1 MVRIIMAE
9 VHLKDL
15 CDPAVP
21 GDCAPVVYVA
31 EAAEEIEELTSY
43 HGIGFDEL
51 LEEEG
56 TAELVAL
63 EEVEEPQEVEGA
75 LICCLEPDR
84 AWDDSACALVLGSE
98 VEVKL
103 KLAELDLLIETK
115 KLLDEG
121 GS

>member
-9 VHLKDL
+9 VHLKDV
-15 CDPAVP
+15 CDPDIP
-21 GDCAPVVYVA
+21 GDCAPLVYVA
-31 EAAEEIEELTSY
+31 EGADEIEEKAKY
-43 HGIGFDEL
+43 YGVGFDEL
-51 LEEEG
+51 PEERALEPEV
-56 TAELVAL
+56 VAV
-63 EEVEEPQEVEGA
+63 EEVEEPQEGA

-84 AWDDSACALVLGSE
+84 DWDDSACALVLGSE

-121 GS
+121 GH